1 MLNEIDKAVSELME
15 EGSDPD
21 VIFHRVMET
30 MGSVIAAAFA
40 VNIDEVAVL
49 LANRDE
55 AIFRFAYPR
64 NLYKAGMNTFPVSS
78 ASIAGRTFRAKKGQ
92 AYNDV
97 PDVRH
102 LGVYERIRS
111 ADGRAMYIQKM
122 ISAPMIL
129 PDEKPIGIIQVSRKG
144 KTPEEAG
151 PDFTD
156 ADLARL
162 GEACRE
168 IAVRI
173 SGMIPEEFLS

>member
-1 MLNEIDKAVSELME
+1 MLNEIDKAVSELKE
-15 EGSDPD
+15 DNNNPD
-21 VIFHRVMET
+21 FIFHRVMET
-30 MGSVIAAAFA
+30 VGSVIAGAFG
-40 VNIDEVAVL
+40 VNTDEVAVL

-92 AYNDV
+92 AHNDV

-111 ADGRAMYIQKM
+111 SDGPAMYIQKM

-129 PDEKPIGIIQVSRKG
+129 PDEKPIGVIQVSRKG
-144 KTPEEAG
+144 KTREEAG

-162 GEACRE
+162 SEACRG
-168 IAVRI
+168 IAIRI
-173 SGMIPEEFLS
+173 SGIIPEEFQS